1 MFTTEPKTRLEI
13 IKELFTP
20 FEQSLTFEKSV
31 CKLHKGTLMGQ
42 DLSIKG
48 MLAVLRAGYGVDLLL
63 QDGSTIM
70 NSDVSSARVKITYNT
85 SVTPPANGIIAWCP
99 HSPIEGNVL
108 CAQSSDL

>member
-1 MFTTEPKTRLEI
+1 MFTPAPKTRLEI
-13 IKELFTP
+13 LKEVFP
-20 FEQSLTFEKSV
+20 HQYQNFESAVCRLHNKSIIA
-31 CKLHKGTLMGQ
+31 Q
-42 DLSIKG
+42 DASIKG
-48 MLAVLRAGYGVDLLL
+48 MLAVLRAGYGLDLLL